1 MFFSKK
7 TIFLLTRN
15 KLHKQDFTTINE
27 VFKTWSSYLNRYE
40 FKILVFTN
48 NNNHYWGLMDSTT
61 CSILVLNRL
70 LSEKC

>member
-1 MFFSKK
+1 M
-7 TIFLLTRN
+7 IFLLTKN
-15 KLHKQDFTTINE
+15 KLHKKDFTTINK

-48 NNNHYWGLMDSTT
+48 NNNHYWGLMDSKT